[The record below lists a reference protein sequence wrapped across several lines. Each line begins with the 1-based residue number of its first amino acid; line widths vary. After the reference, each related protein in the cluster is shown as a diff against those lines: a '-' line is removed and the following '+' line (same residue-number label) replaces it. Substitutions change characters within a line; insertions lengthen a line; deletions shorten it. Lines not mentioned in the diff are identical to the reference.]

1 MEINICIKVFSLTIY
16 LLRVLANDSAANL
29 PFSYKVTVFSLL
41 ELLVHMGYQI
51 VGMSVNW
58 KSSFKMQRR
67 VNSKHLQR
75 ANMWLQPRT
84 FFRETSILLNFV
96 GFKKPEIRP
105 TDKTVLAYNKFAP
118 ARKEGGTG
126 SCRTPPENY
135 QVQVKEHLPLTTLA
149 VSNRI

>member
-1 MEINICIKVFSLTIY
+1 MSINICIKVFSLTIY

-29 PFSYKVTVFSLL
+29 PFSYKVTVSSLL
-41 ELLVHMGYQI
+41 ELLVHMEYQI

-96 GFKKPEIRP
+96 GFKKPEIRR
-105 TDKTVLAYNKFAP
+105 TDKTVLAYKNLP
-118 ARKEGGTG
+118 LQERKEEQVLAGRPRKIIK
-126 SCRTPPENY
+126 CR
-135 QVQVKEHLPLTTLA
+135 
-149 VSNRI
+149 